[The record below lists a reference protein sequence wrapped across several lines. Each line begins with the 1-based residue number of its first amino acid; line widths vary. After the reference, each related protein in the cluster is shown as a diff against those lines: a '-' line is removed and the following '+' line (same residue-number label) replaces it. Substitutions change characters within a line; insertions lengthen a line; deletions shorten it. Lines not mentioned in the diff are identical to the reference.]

1 MSVSR
6 TKKKSEGGMET
17 DRNKRKLRPKK
28 AGRKERDILKEP
40 FLAVRSSRK
49 WCCLGKWATGSS
61 IEKTL
66 GTACRTVRLKQNG
79 LPTTNSCHCLRTEAP
94 FSLGRE

>member
-1 MSVSR
+1 MLIFFFER
-6 TKKKSEGGMET
+6 KEG
-17 DRNKRKLRPKK
+17 KK

-40 FLAVRSSRK
+40 FLAVRSSKK

-66 GTACRTVRLKQNG
+66 GTACTNEEYLFIFWGGG
-79 LPTTNSCHCLRTEAP
+79 LFFLSDYHK
-94 FSLGRE
+94 SLCSN